1 MAYKDDFS
9 PSHDTEDL
17 SWPEIPDIQA
27 PARKNPFVSIQHGS
41 SVASASHRPATLNP
55 LLSQKKKKISYFKI
69 RKALVEKIN
78 TSAFNRR
85 GKLAEQKTAKKQWPV
100 LKKNPFAGSKKN
112 SGDFASPTAKTA
124 VHPLPHFASLKAKFS
139 LKNTFAEFASGLAGG
154 LQAAKTRFSEPPRL
168 RMFPLI
174 GGFLILAAILS
185 AGAVTLGNIR
195 KFPVSSSLLLPDE
208 DSAQAAL
215 MAYISPDQPQDQAQ
229 SKEKLPPLPA
239 ALSVRNYT
247 VRSGDSIASLA
258 KRFGLRADTIIA
270 MNNLQSQSSI
280 TAGRSLKIPNMDGIV
295 HKVRKGENL
304 SSIAKAYGA
313 DITKLVDV
321 NELASATLNSGQSLF
336 IPNARLA
343 SATLKNFYG
352 ESFVWPVR
360 GSISSPFG
368 YRSNPFSGLRTFHS
382 AIDIVVNKGTPVKA
396 TSDGIVADTG
406 YNSVFGNYI
415 IIRHD
420 NGYQSLYAHLSEIS
434 VRQGSKVTQSATIG
448 RSGNTGQS
456 TGPHLHF
463 SIFKNGQA
471 LDPRKLLK

>member
-9 PSHDTEDL
+9 RTSDMDDL
-17 SWPEIPDIQA
+17 SWSEIPTIQA
-27 PARKNPFVSIQHGS
+27 PAWKNPFVSIQHGTNVS
-41 SVASASHRPATLNP
+41 NVIRKPAKRYSP
-55 LLSQKKKKISYFKI
+55 PFEKKKKLSYFALK
-69 RKALVEKIN
+69 KALADKRNSFEF
-78 TSAFNRR
+78 SRR
-85 GKLAEQKTAKKQWPV
+85 RKPAEQKAAQHQLQNFSSIFKKRVQGNEQEIPGTPFTHPNSTLSAHSQRLQSLRSRVREFLSGFTQTAR
-100 LKKNPFAGSKKN
+100 
-112 SGDFASPTAKTA
+112 
-124 VHPLPHFASLKAKFS
+124 
-139 LKNTFAEFASGLAGG
+139 NTQNRLAHIPQTNI
-154 LQAAKTRFSEPPRL
+154 LL
-168 RMFPLI
+168 LV
-174 GGFLILAAILS
+174 GGFLVLSAIVS

-195 KFPVSSSLLLPDE
+195 KFPVSSSLVLPDE
-208 DSAQAAL
+208 DSAQGAL
-215 MAYISPDQPQDQAQ
+215 MSYISPDQPQNTAQ
-229 SKEKLPPLPA
+229 NKEKLPPLPVT
-239 ALSVRNYT
+239 LSMRTYT

-270 MNNLQSQSSI
+270 INNLQSQSSI
-280 TAGRSLKIPNMDGIV
+280 KQGVSLRIPNMDGII

-313 DITKLVDV
+313 DMTKLVDV
-321 NELASATLNSGQSLF
+321 NELASATLNTGQSLF

-343 SATLKNFYG
+343 STTLKNFYG
-352 ESFVWPVR
+352 ETFVWPVR
-360 GSISSPFG
+360 GPISSPFG
-368 YRSNPFSGLRTFHS
+368 YRSNPFSGLRTYHS

-396 TSDGIVADTG
+396 TSEGVVADTG

-434 VRQGSKVTQSATIG
+434 VRQGSKVMQSSIIG

-471 LDPRKLLK
+471 LDPAKLVK